1 MQTEDDI
8 QRRRRMVQEAMSRGL
23 QRPGQSLVERF
34 QTPEQQT
41 ATSRQSFMPGESAG
55 MPDSFWNRRFPFL
68 RSTQQLREQQPN
80 YAALG
85 NNDTTPRP
93 AVNIP
98 PNAGLTPPEPATPN
112 LDITGPVQPSESTS
126 PSSKRV
132 SFSSLGGLT
141 GVGRLLEQRRI
152 TEAADP
158 TSDVRIRG
166 DNVDVTPPR
175 MEGVNGLSRWRGLGQ
190 GLKVAAQGIDPDHP
204 MFSLGALLGGG
215 ISGLASPRSAAKESR
230 KLDLARLD
238 NDIARGLKLEQEQA
252 QLEQMR
258 GPKMG
263 SMSTRVVTEGE
274 YPGIEA
280 GTEVRTRVDP
290 RTGEITDII
299 GPNQKP
305 VIADLAKRPAQG
317 APHYESDS
325 EGYLITVQ
333 GGRAQR
339 VTDSDGQ
346 PVKVKS
352 KNADGEVV
360 EVTVNGQT
368 LKVTPGQALSYYG
381 QVGERETK
389 RDEAQ
394 AEREARYNAAKSE
407 YDSLVEAEKQ
417 AGAEKDRAYQVL
429 DQMRQSS
436 QPKEDIAQ
444 AEQDAQKAND
454 YYRTF
459 GEKKKDAARRMQEN
473 EVRTT
478 PTDRAATHAFSI
490 GAYLQRNKGA
500 TEADARAYAKQN
512 YPGYE
517 VVP

>member
-8 QRRRRMVQEAMSRGL
+8 QRRRRMVQEAMQRGL

-190 GLKVAAQGIDPDHP
+190 GLKVAAQGIDPDRP

-252 QLEQMR
+252 QLGGLEALRRQRELEPGLKAAELEQER
-258 GPKMG
+258 EIANAKL
-263 SMSTRVVTEGE
+263 E
-274 YPGIEA
+274 IERQKA
-280 GTEVRTRVDP
+280 A
-290 RTGEITDII
+290 GEIT
-299 GPNQKP
+299 QKEADRQQRELDRRSREG
-305 VIADLAKRPAQG
+305 IAEANRASREKIAASRTSG
-317 APHYESDS
+317 AD
-325 EGYLITVQ
+325 T
-333 GGRAQR
+333 
-339 VTDSDGQ
+339 
-346 PVKVKS
+346 
-352 KNADGEVV
+352 
-360 EVTVNGQT
+360 
-368 LKVTPGQALSYYG
+368 
-381 QVGERETK
+381 
-389 RDEAQ
+389 
-394 AEREARYNAAKSE
+394 REAKAAAAQQE
-407 YDSLVEAEKQ
+407 YDSLLVEEEAARQ
-417 AGAEKDRAYQVL
+417 EKDRAYGVL
-429 DQMRQSS
+429 DQMRKSG

-444 AEQDAQKAND
+444 AEDAAKAADKN
-454 YYRTF
+454 YQSYA
-459 GEKKKDAARRMQEN
+459 EKKREAQRRIRENQVSAPAAQPYAGRTMSQANLERYAKDKGLSIEEARRQVETQG
-473 EVRTT
+473 VRV
-478 PTDRAATHAFSI
+478 
-490 GAYLQRNKGA
+490 Q
-500 TEADARAYAKQN
+500 
-512 YPGYE
+512 
-517 VVP
+517 

>member
-8 QRRRRMVQEAMSRGL
+8 QRRRRMVQEAMNRGL
-23 QRPGQSLVERF
+23 QRPAINGNTDPFSSSNPNVQRAMLGR
-34 QTPEQQT
+34 P
-41 ATSRQSFMPGESAG
+41 QSFMPGESAG
-55 MPDSFWNRRFPFL
+55 IPDFIKSPL
-68 RSTQQLREQQPN
+68 RLPT
-80 YAALG
+80 
-85 NNDTTPRP
+85 
-93 AVNIP
+93 
-98 PNAGLTPPEPATPN
+98 NAGLNLPQPSAPNTNVVGPP
-112 LDITGPVQPSESTS
+112 QPSEPTIPTTPAPRVGYSTA
-126 PSSKRV
+126 
-132 SFSSLGGLT
+132 GLT
-141 GVGRLLEQRRI
+141 GVDRLLARRQAM
-152 TEAADP
+152 EEADP
-158 TSDVRIRG
+158 ESK
-166 DNVDVTPPR
+166 VTPTGEILPPQKTGR
-175 MEGVNGLSRWRGLGQ
+175 FSGLGQ
-190 GLKVAAQGIDPDHP
+190 GLKVAAQRIDPDRP

-238 NDIARGLKLEQEQA
+238 NDLARGLKLEQEQA

-407 YDSLVEAEKQ
+407 YDSLVEAERV
-417 AGAEKDRAYQVL
+417 AGEEKNRAYQVL
-429 DQMRQSS
+429 DQMRQSN